1 MATLDPNFWS
11 NPGAHIASFASDLSK
26 NMGGTAYMAP
36 EQSRAAMGRYVGLQQ
51 TPAQK
56 AAISAS
62 EASELRRFQNKS
74 ASGKPASAGGDPGDD
89 GTSSLTLE
97 EIMALLGLGGG
108 GGGGGGYDPR
118 PGIREQYAQQ
128 RDSAA
133 RRKGETSTELGNIY
147 TGLANAYKPISA
159 QTQQRYT
166 DAGNAAQAGSQG
178 LISATQARINEEAAK
193 RAAAFGELGIAG
205 PAGQEGASTG
215 VAAEAEYNMGNL
227 SNTAANWGGL
237 LGAQGQAERGRN
249 DLDYTGAV
257 DSGALAQD
265 QLTRN
270 YNAYLDNLG
279 AQEAQALAGAVPSG
293 GGGGGGGSSL
303 PAGVQ
308 NLLWGNALQQMG
320 IDASS
325 LLGTGDSGSSYTPS
339 KYEQAM
345 AMYGPDA
352 VAAYTNSKNTGN
364 MAGWMN
370 NKLYDPGL
378 QWLLK

>member
-1 MATLDPNFWS
+1 MVDWNNGNYNINYGKNQTVGFDPQ
-11 NPGAHIASFASDLSK
+11 NPGAYATTGNAVSK
-26 NMGGTAYMAP
+26 SSAP
-36 EQSRAAMGRYVGLQQ
+36 PAVVAAAAA
-51 TPAQK
+51 AQK
-56 AAISAS
+56 AKTTSTQGYTSGDYMKKGIIP
-62 EASELRRFQNKS
+62 
-74 ASGKPASAGGDPGDD
+74 SGKKSGGATSGGDEKSGL
-89 GTSSLTLE
+89 SLE
-97 EIMALLGLGGG
+97 ELMALLGLGG

-118 PGIREQYAQQ
+118 PGIREQYQQQ
-128 RDSAA
+128 RDAAA

-147 TGLANAYKPISA
+147 TNLANAYKPISA

-166 DAGNAAQAGSQG
+166 DASNAAQAGSQN
-178 LISATQARINEEAAK
+178 LINSTQARINEEAAK

-205 PAGQEGASTG
+205 PAGQEGVSPAA
-215 VAAEAEYNMGNL
+215 AAEAQYNMGNL

-249 DLDYTGAV
+249 ELDYTGAV
-257 DSGALAQD
+257 DSGTLAQD

-279 AQEAQALAGAVPSG
+279 AQEAQALASAVPSGG

-325 LLGTGDSGSSYTPS
+325 LLGTNNQQTYTPS

-345 AMYGPDA
+345 AMYGPNA
-352 VAAYTNSKNTGN
+352 VAAYTNAKNTGN
-364 MAGWMN
+364 MASWMN
-370 NKLYDPGL
+370 SKYYDPGL
-378 QWLLK
+378 QWNLK

>member
-1 MATLDPNFWS
+1 MVDWS
-11 NPGAHIASFASDLSK
+11 QWAPNPGTSVKPVTPSDATS
-26 NMGGTAYMAP
+26 NRAVAAR
-36 EQSRAAMGRYVGLQQ
+36 SAAMQASSQKGSPQSLMSGLF
-51 TPAQK
+51 PGG
-56 AAISAS
+56 
-62 EASELRRFQNKS
+62 NKTQAPQS
-74 ASGKPASAGGDPGDD
+74 IAKPGEQAGGDQFQGL
-89 GTSSLTLE
+89 SLE
-97 EIMALLGLGGG
+97 EIMALLGIGG

-118 PGIREQYAQQ
+118 PGIRDQYAQQ
-128 RDSAA
+128 RESAA

-325 LLGTGDSGSSYTPS
+325 LLGTGNSGASYTPS

>member
-1 MATLDPNFWS
+1 MGLSWDDLWS
-11 NPGAHIASFASDLSK
+11 GNW
-26 NMGGTAYMAP
+26 GGTSTSGDPVKESINRQKLDQVGTAKTAAANRNAQMRDVRGTSLAN
-36 EQSRAAMGRYVGLQQ
+36 QAAARAG
-51 TPAQK
+51 
-56 AAISAS
+56 S
-62 EASELRRFQNKS
+62 N
-74 ASGKPASAGGDPGDD
+74 GGDAQGL
-89 GTSSLTLE
+89 SLE
-97 EIMALLGLGGG
+97 EIMALLGLGG

-118 PGIREQYAQQ
+118 PGIREQYQQQ
-128 RDSAA
+128 RDAAA

-147 TGLANAYKPISA
+147 TNLANAYKPISA

-166 DAGNAAQAGSQG
+166 DASNAAQAGSQN
-178 LISATQARINEEAAK
+178 LINSTQARINEEAAK

-205 PAGQEGASTG
+205 PAGQEGASPTA
-215 VAAEAEYNMGNL
+215 AAEAQYNMGNL

-249 DLDYTGAV
+249 ELDYTGAV
-257 DSGALAQD
+257 DSGTLAQD

-279 AQEAQALAGAVPSG
+279 AQEAQALASAVPSG

-325 LLGTGDSGSSYTPS
+325 LLGTQDSGSSYTPS

-345 AMYGPDA
+345 AMYGPNA
-352 VAAYTNSKNTGN
+352 VAAYTNAKNTGN
-364 MAGWMN
+364 MASWMN
-370 NKLYDPGL
+370 SKYYDPGL
-378 QWLLK
+378 QWNLK